1 MKIISGLT
9 TYFSHS
15 NYGQHHLKAEMA
27 QEKDKHGIQV
37 GGITRFSTFS
47 THAKSIARCFNAIE
61 RCLTSGTVTFDTKA
75 VSYYKLLFVLIAKFC
90 NSLSLYVNI
99 FKRVRIH
106 TCLGFNFTT
115 STYCS
120 HLLLGVFKHLRDSIP
135 PVLMFSLY
143 LLESQLDFTKFS
155 KTQVCLYFQFL
166 IIYSSTFCIHFS
178 NGHH

>member
-27 QEKDKHGIQV
+27 QEKDKRDIQV
-37 GGITRFSTFS
+37 GGATRFSTFS

-75 VSYYKLLFVLIAKFC
+75 VSYYMLLFELIAKLS
-90 NSLSLYVNI
+90 NSLSLCVNI
-99 FKRVRIH
+99 FKRVQIR
-106 TCLGFNFTT
+106 TSSGFSFTT
-115 STYCS
+115 STCCS
-120 HLLLGVFKHLRDSIP
+120 HPLLGAFKHWRDNIP

-143 LLESQLDFTKFS
+143 LLELQLDFPKFS
-155 KTQVCLYFQFL
+155 KIHVCQYFQYLLTFL
-166 IIYSSTFCIHFS
+166 SSFCIHFS
-178 NGHH
+178 NRHL